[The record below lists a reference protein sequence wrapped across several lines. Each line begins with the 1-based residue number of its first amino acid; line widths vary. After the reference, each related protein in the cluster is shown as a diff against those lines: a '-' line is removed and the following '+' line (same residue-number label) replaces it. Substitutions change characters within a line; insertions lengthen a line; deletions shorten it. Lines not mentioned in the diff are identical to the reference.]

1 MAKSVS
7 RLRKGQIVWIAV
19 HGAGVTS
26 YEEYVVDSVSNGRVR
41 VPDLSGP
48 FDAKTGKYLGETF
61 PGFSLELLLEKPK
74 GFKKH

>member
-7 RLRKGQIVWIAV
+7 RFKRGQTVWVAV
-19 HGAGVTS
+19 HGVGVTS
-26 YEEYVVDSVSNGRVR
+26 YEECTVDSVRSGRVR

-48 FDAKTGKYLGETF
+48 FDAKTGKYFGETF
-61 PGFSLELLLEKPK
+61 PGFSLELLSEKPK